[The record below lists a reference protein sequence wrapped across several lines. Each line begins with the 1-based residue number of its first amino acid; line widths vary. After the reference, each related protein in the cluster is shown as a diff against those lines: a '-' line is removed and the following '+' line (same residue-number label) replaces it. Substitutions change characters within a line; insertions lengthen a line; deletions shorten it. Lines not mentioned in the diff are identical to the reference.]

1 MIGEEDKIRYYDE
14 KYLDKLIR
22 EEEIKKKCDD
32 TIRVTVFEAIME
44 KLTSD
49 HEFKDFMES
58 YFGKDLLEIAERTYG
73 YKNE

>member
-1 MIGEEDKIRYYDE
+1 MIGEEDRIRCYDE
-14 KYLDKLIR
+14 KYLDKLIH
-22 EEEIKKKCDD
+22 EEEIKRICDD
-32 TIRVTVFEAIME
+32 EIKITFFEAVLD

-73 YKNE
+73 IK